1 MAYEIY
7 KNVDVL
13 HAVVFAEGALEAK
26 NARESSHR
34 RFLKGAWSQ
43 QIAKRTSN
51 GTTITSKIDKNG
63 FDERRLGV
71 KRVNCLMQNG

>member
-34 RFLKGAWSQ
+34 LFLKGTRSEH
-43 QIAKRTSN
+43 IAKRTN
-51 GTTITSKIDKNG
+51 NRATRASKIYKS
-63 FDERRLGV
+63 
-71 KRVNCLMQNG
+71 